1 MHLAAQNVKH
11 PAKLIL
17 KEEKRLNDAVD
28 LNLAIKYRKAQ
39 KSFHN
44 EFKNLL
50 KSCFW
55 FPFSFTKSKV
65 PRPFIVL
72 HYLQMPVA

>member
-55 FPFSFTKSKV
+55 FPFSFTKSK
-65 PRPFIVL
+65 L
-72 HYLQMPVA
+72 DLL